1 MCRDYISLVFIIFD
15 RSDVQLVDINSVIK
29 VNTTLCDVRLDVR
42 EHNTIQCNLI
52 IATHH
57 TPYSKQNKVN
67 RTQVSTKA
75 E

>member
-57 TPYSKQNKVN
+57 TLYSK
-67 RTQVSTKA
+67 
-75 E
+75 